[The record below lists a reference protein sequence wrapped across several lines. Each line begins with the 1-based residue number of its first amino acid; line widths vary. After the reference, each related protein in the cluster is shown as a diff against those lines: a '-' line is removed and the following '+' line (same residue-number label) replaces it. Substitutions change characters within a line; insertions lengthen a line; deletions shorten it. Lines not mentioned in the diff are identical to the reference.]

1 MNRTRPPTLQ
11 TIADAVGVSR
21 TTVSNAYNR
30 PDQLA
35 PALRERILG
44 AARTLGYAGPDP
56 AARRLRTGGRDA
68 VGVLLGGGLESAFA
82 DPEAAAVLRGIARTV
97 EAAGVPLLL
106 LSADQVR
113 DAVVRSLCIY
123 GAAAGDPGVAAALAR
138 GLPLVMVDTVS
149 GGDRVAAGVQAG
161 RRLLGLA

>member
-1 MNRTRPPTLQ
+1 VTNKTRPPTLQ

-97 EAAGVPLLL
+97 EAVPLLL

-123 GAAAGDPGVAAALAR
+123 GAAAGDAGVAAAMAR